1 MFEERRKEYVEE
13 RCQKT
18 QNKRGQQKKKKI
30 PKKKDILFK
39 KGTKGKKGGQS
50 YIIYFELNKFGPRM
64 PETLRDALNSISMA
78 MDVHIYTILPTL

>member
-18 QNKRGQQKKKKI
+18 QNKRGQRKKKKI

-39 KGTKGKKGGQS
+39 KGTKGKKGAEV
-50 YIIYFELNKFGPRM
+50 IYLFCVNKFGPRM

-78 MDVHIYTILPTL
+78 MDVHIYTYFVKSS